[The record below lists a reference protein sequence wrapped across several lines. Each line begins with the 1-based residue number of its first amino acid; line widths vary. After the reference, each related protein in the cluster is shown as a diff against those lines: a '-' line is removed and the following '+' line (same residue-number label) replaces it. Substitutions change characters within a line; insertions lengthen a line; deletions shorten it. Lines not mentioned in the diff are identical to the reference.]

1 MALPLAFILQAI
13 PLRFVCQASSCT
25 TCPEMYT
32 VFGNNTP
39 EEVFAFL
46 QEKTILGSRLEA
58 LVRDQMKLAE
68 TTPAHHYLSEFAQLP
83 AGETIELSTLRRFI
97 EHNELL
103 QKFDGDAIQASSYAL
118 SSFSNGVTGGF
129 LTGSSQSG

>member
-1 MALPLAFILQAI
+1 
-13 PLRFVCQASSCT
+13 
-25 TCPEMYT
+25 MYT
-32 VFGNNTP
+32 IFGNNTP

-68 TTPAHHYLSEFAQLP
+68 TTPAHRELLKRLQRVTIWVSASDYLSEFAQLP